1 MPGRFIGILEDVNGD
16 KRVTA
21 KDSLI
26 IQRYVVNISS
36 LDDKQLKLGDVDGD
50 NKVTAKDSLNI
61 MRYTV
66 KAAIKYPIGNEV

>member
-1 MPGRFIGILEDVNGD
+1 M
-16 KRVTA
+16 
-21 KDSLI
+21 I
-26 IQRYVVNISS
+26 IQRYVVNIIS